1 MAHHDNASGKVA
13 QIFLQYLQRE
23 DVEVIGRLVEDEE
36 VGVPHEH
43 RAQIESTTLTTTELI
58 DVAML
63 LLGWEEEVLQEL
75 RCRELLTPSHRDD
88 LGYLSSDIDY
98 LHLLIK
104 LQSLL
109 RIVAESHGLTDVEP
123 STIRRYLPHEQ
134 LEERA
139 LARTI
144 ISHDAQLL
152 IA

>member
-1 MAHHDNASGKVA
+1 
-13 QIFLQYLQRE
+13 
-23 DVEVIGRLVEDEE
+23 
-36 VGVPHEH
+36 
-43 RAQIESTTLTTTELI
+43 
-58 DVAML
+58 ML

-123 STIRRYLPHEQ
+123 STIWCYLSHE
-134 LEERA
+134 
-139 LARTI
+139 
-144 ISHDAQLL
+144 
-152 IA
+152 